1 LTDAQLAERFEAFH
15 ATIALSPGSCGA
27 LPPSCPSDLISDEVR
42 ERIHGLTS
50 GVTARIFRLI
60 ATVAEEAV
68 RSGKERLDFESFA
81 EDPLLPLVS
90 MTQSAAR
97 RTPRVAAR

>member
-1 LTDAQLAERFEAFH
+1 MRSLAA
-15 ATIALSPGSCGA
+15 I
-27 LPPSCPSDLISDEVR
+27 LPIRQPSDLISDEVR

-50 GVTARIFRLI
+50 GVTAQIFRLI
-60 ATVAEEAV
+60 ETAAEEAA

-81 EDPLLPLVS
+81 DDPLLPLVS

-97 RTPRVAAR
+97 RSSQAAAR